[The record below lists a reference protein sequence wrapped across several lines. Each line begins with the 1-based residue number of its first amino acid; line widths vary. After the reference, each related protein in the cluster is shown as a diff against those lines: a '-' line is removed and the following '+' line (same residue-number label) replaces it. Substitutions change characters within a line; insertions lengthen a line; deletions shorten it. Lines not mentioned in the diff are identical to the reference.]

1 MKGHKAK
8 IPRSV
13 QTGTLLECADN
24 TGARI
29 LQIIAVKGYRGVKTR
44 YPKAGIGDLVIV
56 SVKKGSP
63 EVRKQIFHAVV
74 IRQKKEFRRPNGIRV
89 KFEDNAAVLTDE
101 NGEPKGTEIKGPV
114 AREAAERFSKIASA
128 ATMIA

>member
-24 TGARI
+24 SGARI
-29 LQIIAVKGYRGVKTR
+29 LQIIAVKNYRGVKRR

-74 IRQKKEFRRPNGIRV
+74 IRQKKELRRPSGIRV

-128 ATMIA
+128 ATTIA

>member
-13 QTGTLLECADN
+13 HTGTLLECADN

-29 LQIIAVKGYRGVKTR
+29 LQIMAVKGYRGVKRR
-44 YPKAGIGDLVIV
+44 YPKAGIGDLVVV

-74 IRQKKEFRRPNGIRV
+74 IRQKKEFRRPSGIRV

-101 NGEPKGTEIKGPV
+101 KGEPKGTEIKGPV

-128 ATMIA
+128 ATMIV